1 MILKLLVDGGE
12 MKPSPA
18 LSQKMGPLGI
28 NMGKIISEVNKA
40 TTDFGGMKVPVS
52 LDINTKTKDFK
63 VTVATPPTSSLLKK
77 EFGLDKGSGQ
87 PDKIKMANIS
97 IEHVI
102 KIAKAKQPDML
113 VNDFKAAVKNVLG
126 SCVSLGLLVESK
138 SPKEVIQEINQGKYD
153 KEIKSQSSEPSQE
166 KLSSL
171 EAEFK
176 QVKKKQ
182 EAIIKA
188 LEEKKAKEAE
198 AAGVA
203 APGAVPGA
211 PAATTAATP
220 APTAAK
226 PEEKGKAKK

>member
-1 MILKLLVDGGE
+1 MIIKLLVDGGG

-40 TTDFGGMKVPVS
+40 TTDFIGMKVPVS

-102 KIAKAKQPDML
+102 KIAKVKQPDML

-138 SPKEVIQEINQGKYD
+138 SPREVIQEIEQGKYD

-166 KLSSL
+166 KLNSL

-198 AAGVA
+198 AAGIA
-203 APGAVPGA
+203 APGA
-211 PAATTAATP
+211 PAATTATTP